1 MPQFITPTEAA
12 RALKVSTRTIYEHLR
27 SGRLPAL
34 KIGSLWRIDAK
45 ALYISTAASHEDG
58 RDA

>member
-34 KIGSLWRIDAK
+34 KIGSLWRIDAED
-45 ALYISTAASHEDG
+45 LYNSVATSREDR